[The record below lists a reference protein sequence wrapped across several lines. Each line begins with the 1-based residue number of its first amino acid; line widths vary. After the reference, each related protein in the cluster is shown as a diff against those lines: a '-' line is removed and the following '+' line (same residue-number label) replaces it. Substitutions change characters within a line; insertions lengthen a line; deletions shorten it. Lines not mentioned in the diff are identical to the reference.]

1 MMQAPNYELSSYTP
15 AQLLLPSYINSC
27 AEETIKFINYNWRG
41 LLRIISWDDANI
53 PIGPNLTLLPV
64 FQDGGG
70 GYVRGLLIQRIE
82 NQGDIPTYTVH
93 KCLIP
98 PPLQHVG
105 DDLDQRLLTSPV
117 IRLV

>member
-70 GYVRGLLIQRIE
+70 GLCKRPVDTADREPRR
-82 NQGDIPTYTVH
+82 YT
-93 KCLIP
+93 
-98 PPLQHVG
+98 
-105 DDLDQRLLTSPV
+105 DLHCA
-117 IRLV
+117 